1 MEHGSEETTGHSQS
15 FLPSLGGRQF
25 DKAGTDAKRSTGLG
39 ACSQAEA
46 PLEGLPRP
54 YRDPQGCWDTPRE
67 SALGWDFK
75 QSFESIKTAPNTTDI
90 LFN

>member
-54 YRDPQGCWDTPRE
+54 YRDPQGCWDTPSEPETAQSRGTRE
-67 SALGWDFK
+67 PPRAEKLGADEA
-75 QSFESIKTAPNTTDI
+75 S
-90 LFN
+90 